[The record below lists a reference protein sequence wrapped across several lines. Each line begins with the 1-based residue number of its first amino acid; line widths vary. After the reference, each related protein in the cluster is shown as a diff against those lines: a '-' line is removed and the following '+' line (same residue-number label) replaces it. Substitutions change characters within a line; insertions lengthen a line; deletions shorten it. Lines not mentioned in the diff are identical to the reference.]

1 MFSLLM
7 SNQVREIQ
15 PQTISQN
22 HASQNHSLRKGMTL
36 LEITFV
42 LLIMVSIIGGAL
54 VMASGAMNQSN
65 SVQESQTVNNLA
77 ASVQKIKTSAGFPA
91 AAAIGTSLNDLG
103 LIPANV
109 VSNGAGGA
117 FQNSWGGAIT
127 FMPKDGGGNFA
138 IVYAG
143 IPQAE
148 CKLLVMA
155 VKSGILKTVGNGLL
169 VTTNTISA
177 LTTANVSATICATA
191 GVNNVIWSSSAI
203 FG

>member
-1 MFSLLM
+1 M
-7 SNQVREIQ
+7 SNFLKLAQARAAISKPELAGKSMRE
-15 PQTISQN
+15 
-22 HASQNHSLRKGMTL
+22 GMTL

-42 LLIMVSIIGGAL
+42 LLVMVAIIGGAL

>member
-65 SVQESQTVNNLA
+65 SVQESRSVANLA
-77 ASVQKIKTSAGFPA
+77 NAVQKIKMPSGFPA
-91 AAAIGTSLNDLG
+91 SATIGTALNDMG

-109 VSNGAGGA
+109 ASNGLGTV
-117 FQNSWGGAIT
+117 FTNSWGGAIT
-127 FMPKDGGGNFA
+127 FLQKDGGGNFA
-138 IVYAG
+138 ITYTG
-143 IPQAE
+143 IPQTE

-155 VKSGILKTVGNGLL
+155 VKQGLLKTIGSGVL
-169 VTTNTISA
+169 VTTNSISG
-177 LTTANVSATICATA
+177 LTTAIVSGTICPTV
-191 GVNNVIWSSSAI
+191 GVNSIIWSSSAI